1 MSVIAVLLST
11 NDLDINQKL
20 KECNT
25 VNILLDLFFKY
36 SLNNF
41 LHAQVE
47 ECIRLVFAWN
57 NALISNPDEEIEP
70 TSPTGVRLKTPPTVE
85 MIEHEEEEGAAAT
98 AAEETKEEKSETET
112 KTETPQENVE
122 TDQKVEVKEESDEAP
137 SKPASVAINTYE
149 NPLLADVS
157 IKLSISQKSEKFVKL
172 QFKLNFPVVYKLS
185 DSRSSPRSLGRKRK

>member
-1 MSVIAVLLST
+1 MSNQCILTIFFNFSDVAKLIAVLLST

-85 MIEHEEEEGAAAT
+85 MIEHEEEEAAAAT

-157 IKLSISQKSEKFVKL
+157 I
-172 QFKLNFPVVYKLS
+172 NFQYHKKAKNS
-185 DSRSSPRSLGRKRK
+185 

>member
-1 MSVIAVLLST
+1 MTIFFSIFPDVAKLIAVLLST

-57 NALISNPDEEIEP
+57 NALISNPDAEIEEP

-85 MIEHEEEEGAAAT
+85 MIEHEEEEAAAAT

-157 IKLSISQKSEKFVKL
+157 I
-172 QFKLNFPVVYKLS
+172 NFQYHHKKAKNS
-185 DSRSSPRSLGRKRK
+185 

>member
-1 MSVIAVLLST
+1 MYFYDFFSIFPDVAKLIAVLLST

-57 NALISNPDEEIEP
+57 NALISNPDAEIEEP

-85 MIEHEEEEGAAAT
+85 MIDPQGEEEEAA

-112 KTETPQENVE
+112 KTETPEENVE
-122 TDQKVEVKEESDEAP
+122 TEPEQKVEEVKEESDEA
-137 SKPASVAINTYE
+137 SKAASVAINTYE

-157 IKLSISQKSEKFVKL
+157 F
-172 QFKLNFPVVYKLS
+172 
-185 DSRSSPRSLGRKRK
+185 

>member
-1 MSVIAVLLST
+1 MTIFLNFSDVAKLIAVLLST

-85 MIEHEEEEGAAAT
+85 MIEHEEEEAAT

-157 IKLSISQKSEKFVKL
+157 I
-172 QFKLNFPVVYKLS
+172 NFQYHKKAKNS
-185 DSRSSPRSLGRKRK
+185 